1 MTDPIH
7 ILPALDPLPIP
18 APVALFKFLHHLT
31 LGLHFGALQ
40 LLLGGLVLAT
50 IWNIVGHASGSRS
63 AIGASGTVAKKLTI
77 VTTYVVNFGVPPLL
91 FAQVLY
97 GQALYTS
104 SVLIGAWWIAV
115 VFLILI
121 AYALLYRMT
130 TLADAGRPWWH
141 WGVVSFTL
149 LALVGRVFSTNM
161 TLMLTPEAWSTMYA
175 SNPSGTDLPPTD
187 PTMWPRFAVMFLGA
201 FSLGALGTSL
211 WSHLSSVADDA
222 RVFLRRWSAISAIVF
237 LPLLGAA
244 GSWALDSQPESVR
257 AALMGGTGATLAY
270 AWVGSIALAFVAAL
284 ALLATSRS
292 RSALAPVVGSVAGTT
307 AIGLWT
313 VLRDMVRDL
322 TLAPKGLDVW
332 ATPVATNWVVV
343 GIFLFSL
350 VAGLVLL
357 GWLVSVVARATPL
370 EKNHV

>member
-1 MTDPIH
+1 MTDPTP

-18 APVALFKFLHHLT
+18 APVALFKFLHDLT

-40 LLLGGLVLAT
+40 LLLGGLLLAT
-50 IWNIVGHASGSRS
+50 TWNLVGHLTGSKS
-63 AIGASGTVAKKLTI
+63 AVGASGVVARKLTI

-115 VFLILI
+115 VFLIMT

-130 TLADAGRPWWH
+130 TLANAGRPWWH
-141 WGVVSFTL
+141 WGIVSFTL
-149 LALVGRVFSTNM
+149 LAVVGRIFSTNM
-161 TLMLTPEAWSTMYA
+161 TLMLSPETWSSMYA
-175 SNPSGTDLPPTD
+175 ANPSGTDLPPTD

-211 WSHLSSVADDA
+211 WSHLSSVAEDA
-222 RVFLRRWSAISAIVF
+222 RVFLRRWSAIAAIVF

-257 AALMGGTGATLAY
+257 TALLGGLGSTLAY
-270 AWVGSIALAFVAAL
+270 AWVGSIVVAFVAAL

-292 RSALAPVVGSVAGTT
+292 RSPLAPILGSVAGAI

-332 ATPVATNWVVV
+332 ATPVSTNWVVV

-357 GWLVSVVARATPL
+357 GWLVAVVARATPL

>member
-1 MTDPIH
+1 MTDPTH

-18 APVALFKFLHHLT
+18 APVALFKFLHDLT

-40 LLLGGLVLAT
+40 LLLGGLFLAT
-50 IWNIVGHASGSRS
+50 TWNLVGHLAGSKS
-63 AIGASGTVAKKLTI
+63 AVGASGTVAKKLTI

-115 VFLILI
+115 VFLVMA
-121 AYALLYRMT
+121 AYALLYRMAS
-130 TLADAGRPWWH
+130 LSDSGRPWWH
-141 WGVVSFTL
+141 WGVVSFAL
-149 LALVGRVFSTNM
+149 LAVVGRIFSTNM
-161 TLMLTPEAWSTMYA
+161 TLMLNPESWTSMYA
-175 SNPSGTDLPPTD
+175 SNPSGTNLPPTD

-201 FSLGALGTSL
+201 LSLGALGTSL
-211 WSHLSSVADDA
+211 WSHLSSVPEDA
-222 RVFLRRWSAISAIVF
+222 RVFLRRWSAVSAIAF

-257 AALMGGTGATLAY
+257 TALLGGAGSTLAW
-270 AWVGSIALAFVAAL
+270 AWAGSIALAFVAAI

-292 RSALAPVVGSVAGTT
+292 RSPLAPIAGSVAG
-307 AIGLWT
+307 AVAVGLWT

-332 ATPVATNWVVV
+332 SLPVAANWLVV
-343 GIFLFSL
+343 GIFLFTL
-350 VAGLVLL
+350 VAGLGLL